1 MRRLTRRTTAAVL
14 AVFALFSTMLVAAAP
29 AQAAPAL
36 PGGKANWV
44 VSVGHMDL
52 AASNNYRNWVRL
64 GYYAFAADGTVTT
77 TYWNWDQRDQPVRV
91 NSVTADCGGNVPTC
105 AVRTVEGF
113 AGSPTGGFRGT
124 FAYAADGRLV
134 VTWSE
139 DSAGAALTRPLTE
152 YWNVETGLAGGAAA
166 RITSPT
172 FYGAYGNNVEI
183 PAAGVF
189 SDYTANFGIGYGS
202 NASLDRGSRATMT
215 QLVTDPRYNGQ
226 PYKGAFVVAKAS
238 SSDPGTRVGIV
249 GREGSGGT
257 WTFGNTADPWKVC
270 SGGACMGWLQPNTSC
285 AGTDK
290 DRVRYI
296 AEIGGGRRN
305 TEEYWCQSLAQGQPC
320 YKYNSHPR
328 PMLQVIDDTGT
339 FQGWV
344 GVEAFTH
351 VSTATGLPDSSW
363 VEGYWGI
370 FDTVSPALQPRL
382 PA

>member
-1 MRRLTRRTTAAVL
+1 MAVL
-14 AVFALFSTMLVAAAP
+14 ALFASQLTAAAS
-29 AQAAPAL
+29 AQAAAQPL

-44 VSVGHMDL
+44 VSVGHMDT
-52 AASNNYRNWVRL
+52 AGSNNYRNWVRL
-64 GYYAFAADGTVTT
+64 GYYVFANDGTVTT
-77 TYWNWDQRDQPVRV
+77 SYWNWAQRDQPKRV
-91 NSVTADCGGNVPTC
+91 DAMTADCGGNVPTC

-124 FAYAADGRLV
+124 YTYATDGRLV
-134 VTWSE
+134 VTWSK
-139 DSAGAALTRPLTE
+139 DASGAALNSPLTE
-152 YWNVETGLAGGAAA
+152 RWNLESGLANGAAA
-166 RITSPT
+166 RMTSPT
-172 FYGAYGNNVEI
+172 FYGAYGNNVQV
-183 PAAGVF
+183 PASGEF
-189 SDYTANFGIGYGS
+189 SSYTANFGIGYGS
-202 NASLDRGSRATMT
+202 NASLDRETRATMD
-215 QLVTDPRYNGQ
+215 QLVNDPRYNAQ
-226 PYKGAFVVAKAS
+226 SYKGAFVVAKAS
-238 SSDPGTRVGIV
+238 SSDPATRVGIV

-257 WTFGNTADPWKVC
+257 WTFGGTSNPWKLC
-270 SGGACMGWLQPNTSC
+270 SGGSCMGWLQPNTSC

-328 PMLQVIDDTGT
+328 PMLQIIDDSGK

-351 VSTATGLPDSSW
+351 VDTKTGLPDSSW

-370 FDTVSPALQPRL
+370 FDNVSSALQPRL
-382 PA
+382 PVT